1 VKYRRLHPTCD
12 CTALIGPTTEARMSV
27 DWETLFVPQHSIAE
41 LLIRGTVLYLSLF
54 ALLRVVIGRRVG
66 AMSMTDLLLVVLIA
80 DAAQNGMAGEY
91 KSITEGLVL
100 CATVIGWSIFLD
112 WLAFYLPPVRDWVE
126 PPEKLLVRDGKMN
139 RRNMKHELVTEEE
152 LMSQIRQHGIE
163 DLAEV
168 EKAYVEPD
176 GQFSVIKKSSTKG
189 NGAGPGGKKQKRI

>member
-1 VKYRRLHPTCD
+1 
-12 CTALIGPTTEARMSV
+12 
-27 DWETLFVPQHSIAE
+27 
-41 LLIRGTVLYLSLF
+41 
-54 ALLRVVIGRRVG
+54 
-66 AMSMTDLLLVVLIA
+66 
-80 DAAQNGMAGEY
+80 
-91 KSITEGLVL
+91 
-100 CATVIGWSIFLD
+100 
-112 WLAFYLPPVRDWVE
+112 VRDWVE